1 MPQAFSH
8 FTWEY
13 SNQMILV
20 CDIQGVDHYF
30 TDPQIHSHD
39 GKSFGMGNI
48 GMEGINKFLETHK
61 CNSICKKVRFFMKCF
76 YAGRTLRAQHHRQ
89 TRVLTHVTC
98 AAWVGKTRK
107 DAGWHLESWYRL
119 CGAI

>member
-1 MPQAFSH
+1 MCIRDRSVGRHVETAKEVPQAFSH

-61 CNSICKKVRFFMKCF
+61 CNSICKKVRYFMKCF
-76 YAGRTLRAQHHRQ
+76 YAGLCAYIACTL
-89 TRVLTHVTC
+89 VF
-98 AAWVGKTRK
+98 
-107 DAGWHLESWYRL
+107 
-119 CGAI
+119 